1 MASNC
6 RHDCLL
12 SQCSF
17 THAPAAQQGSAERQ
31 RLPPSHT
38 PALRLS
44 SWHMLQDTNLTADAR
59 KQYAA
64 AAAAAQQH
72 HQHIQQLLQQQ
83 ASSTAGAAP
92 SSRRSRSS
100 SSSCWPAVQ
109 TAAHHVLATYRA
121 VTLRLQQLTC
131 LLEARD
137 KLLHQIQQVQ
147 VQQQPRGISPQR
159 AANNG
164 SGRRRE
170 LDAGVL
176 TAFELHLLSHPA
188 LLQQHWEAL
197 SEAVGLL
204 QQQQECRQHAA
215 VFFAWVASA
224 VTEVQQQLQG
234 SPASAATGSSAASK
248 PGASKQQHQQRQ
260 QESAEQVLPAPP
272 MQDLLPLVQ
281 QLPSVNTQ
289 LAAGVLGRVH
299 AQLQSAATAAVV
311 VQPSSTD
318 HTAPDL
324 TCCTVGTAAE
334 HQQQAWQLHRG
345 VTGACTQAAAAALL
359 QSGVLPAAD
368 IQELQPLP
376 DDIHTSLQRLRDLQA
391 TQEQQQQGQLATQQ
405 QVQHWTSL
413 RHCWQDPQQQKRRQP
428 QQRQQQARPAGAGA
442 PGLAG
447 ERAAC
452 GLSADSL
459 GSSGVDGTQAA
470 VDSSGAEA
478 GVGSELQRLS
488 SLALHVAKLLAK
500 ARAANKQQLA
510 AAAQVLLECGG
521 EEGVEGGQLVLYM
534 S

>member
-1 MASNC
+1 M
-6 RHDCLL
+6 
-12 SQCSF
+12 
-17 THAPAAQQGSAERQ
+17 
-31 RLPPSHT
+31 
-38 PALRLS
+38 RLS
-44 SWHMLQDTNLTADAR
+44 CWHALQDTNLTADAR

-72 HQHIQQLLQQQ
+72 HQQIRQLLQQQ
-83 ASSTAGAAP
+83 EASSTAGAAP
-92 SSRRSRSS
+92 GNRRSRST
-100 SSSCWPAVQ
+100 SSSCCWSAVQ

-121 VTLRLQQLTC
+121 ATLRLQQLTC

-147 VQQQPRGISPQR
+147 VQQQPRGTSPQR
-159 AANNG
+159 AASNG
-164 SGRRRE
+164 SGRRRKV
-170 LDAGVL
+170 DAGVL

-188 LLQQHWEAL
+188 LLQQHREAL

-224 VTEVQQQLQG
+224 VTEVQQQQQQLQG
-234 SPASAATGSSAASK
+234 LPAPAATGCSAASK
-248 PGASKQQHQQRQ
+248 PGASKQQQQQRQ
-260 QESAEQVLPAPP
+260 QASTEHVLPAPP

-289 LAAGVLGRVH
+289 LAASVLGRVH
-299 AQLQSAATAAVV
+299 AQLQSAATAADV
-311 VQPSSTD
+311 VQASNTD

-324 TCCTVGTAAE
+324 TGCTVGTAAE

-345 VTGACTQAAAAALL
+345 VTGACTQAAAAALM

-368 IQELQPLP
+368 IQELQSIP
-376 DDIHTSLQRLRDLQA
+376 DDIHTSLQRLRNLQA
-391 TQEQQQQGQLATQQ
+391 TQEQQQQGQLAAQQ
-405 QVQHWTSL
+405 QVQHWASL

-428 QQRQQQARPAGAGA
+428 QQRQARLARLAGLGA

-452 GLSADSL
+452 GLSAVSL
-459 GSSGVDGTQAA
+459 GSSCADGTQAA
-470 VDSSGAEA
+470 IDSSGADA
-478 GVGSELQRLS
+478 GVGPGLQRLS

-510 AAAQVLLECGG
+510 TAAQVLLECGG